1 MEFRKTVMTTLY
13 TIQQRDT
20 DIKKRLMDSV
30 EEGES
35 GMI

>member
-13 TIQQRDT
+13 TRQQKR
-20 DIKKRLMDSV
+20 DIKHRLLDSV
-30 EEGES
+30 REGEH